1 MSNDVAIRL
10 TKASRFFGEPA
21 GVQVRAVDDVT
32 LDARRGTLT
41 VLMGPSGSGKTTLL
55 SLVGGLLSPTAG
67 TVEANGTALAHF
79 DQRALT
85 AFRLR
90 HVGMVFQAFHLI
102 DALNVI
108 ENVELPMNL
117 AGDRR
122 PESEDRAGALVERL
136 GLGARRVARPRTLS
150 GGEKQRCAI
159 ARALANDPALLLAD
173 EPTGSLDARAGEE
186 VIRLLRAE
194 ASEHG
199 RTVVVASHDP
209 RMLPHADV
217 IVGMEFGRVTSVAS
231 GV

>member
-1 MSNDVAIRL
+1 
-10 TKASRFFGEPA
+10 
-21 GVQVRAVDDVT
+21 
-32 LDARRGTLT
+32 
-41 VLMGPSGSGKTTLL
+41 
-55 SLVGGLLSPTAG
+55 
-67 TVEANGTALAHF
+67 
-79 DQRALT
+79 
-85 AFRLR
+85 
-90 HVGMVFQAFHLI
+90 MVFQAFHLI
-102 DALNVI
+102 DALNVM